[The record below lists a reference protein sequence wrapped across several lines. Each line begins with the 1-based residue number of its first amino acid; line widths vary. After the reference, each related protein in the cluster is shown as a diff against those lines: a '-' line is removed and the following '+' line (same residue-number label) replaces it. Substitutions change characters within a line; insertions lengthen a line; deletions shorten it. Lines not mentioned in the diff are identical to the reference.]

1 MNVFE
6 GCAAYYDCRRIL
18 SLQLFARSLCACV
31 RRNGCRGVPWVPRN
45 PPFASSRGYTVDTH
59 ALSAVNTFI
68 RCLMMICQDKNL
80 IKTHTHKTQDTK
92 LEVDKGKVIL
102 QW

>member
-1 MNVFE
+1 MTAGE
-6 GCAAYYDCRRIL
+6 SL
-18 SLQLFARSLCACV
+18 SLHFLRAEFVRMRSEEL
-31 RRNGCRGVPWVPRN
+31 
-45 PPFASSRGYTVDTH
+45 VDTH

-68 RCLMMICQDKNL
+68 RCLMICRDKNL
-80 IKTHTHKTQDTK
+80 IKTHTHKTRDTK